1 VKETIL
7 ASQHGSTI
15 SGLLQAI
22 RKEFP
27 RAEDDANG
35 RRRIFFENAA
45 GSLVLQRVAEAE
57 AKVRLDCSANIGG
70 PSWES
75 KKNEDTIREGR
86 KSVGDFLNAPSEDCI
101 VSGESATSLLFHLSY
116 ALGRE
121 MSGDENIVTTEYE
134 HYANLSPWLELQRR
148 GIVREVRFARFD
160 REDGLLDL
168 SHFASLV
175 DDKTRI
181 VTVAGVSNVLG
192 SKTPLRQVLEISRK
206 VGAYTV
212 LDAVHT
218 VAHVPVDVQQ
228 FAFDFI
234 VFSAYK
240 LFSRRGSFMYGREE
254 LLESLKPYKVV
265 PAPDHGPEKWELG
278 TRDQALFASMTAV
291 MDYLSWL
298 GSMVEQE
305 ERDEISSYA
314 GRRRLLKAAMSWIEK
329 HERTLSDAM
338 LNGTSQAGGMQAVR
352 GVDLYGVKDSS
363 KVHLRVPT
371 FTFNITGA
379 DPSNVAEYFWKKH
392 AIAVLAEDAGGFYSR
407 TLKTYGKSI
416 AVRASLMHYNTVQE
430 VESFLSSLAET
441 VKHFSGGSSV

>member
-1 VKETIL
+1 
-7 ASQHGSTI
+7 
-15 SGLLQAI
+15 
-22 RKEFP
+22 
-27 RAEDDANG
+27 
-35 RRRIFFENAA
+35 
-45 GSLVLQRVAEAE
+45 VAEAE
-57 AKVRLDCSANIGG
+57 AKVRLDCSANVGG

-75 KKNEDTIREGR
+75 KKNEDTILEGR
-86 KSVGDFLNAPSEDCI
+86 NSVRDFLNAPSEDCI

-116 ALGRE
+116 ALGKE
-121 MSGDENIVTTEYE
+121 MSGHENIVTTEYE
-134 HYANLSPWLELQRR
+134 HYANISPWLELQRR
-148 GIVREVRFARFD
+148 GIVREVRFARFNP
-160 REDGLLDL
+160 EDGMLDL

-192 SKTPLRQVLEISRK
+192 SKTPLRQVLEISKK

-228 FAFDFI
+228 LAFDFI

-240 LFSRRGSFMYGREE
+240 LFSRRGSFMYGRKE

-278 TRDQALFASMTAV
+278 TRDQALFASITAV

-305 ERDEISSYA
+305 VRDEISSYA
-314 GRRRLLKAAMSWIEK
+314 GRRRLLKAAISWIER
-329 HERTLSDAM
+329 HERTLSHAM
-338 LNGTSQAGGMQAVR
+338 LNGTSQADGMQAVKE
-352 GVDLYGVKDSS
+352 VELYGVKDQS

-371 FTFNITGA
+371 FTFNIAGA
-379 DPSNVAEYFWKKH
+379 DPSNVADYFWKKH
-392 AIAVLAEDAGGFYSR
+392 AIAVLAEDGGGFYSR
-407 TLKTYGKSI
+407 ALKTYGKSI
-416 AVRASLMHYNTVQE
+416 AVRASLVHFNTVQE

-441 VKHFSGGSSV
+441 VEHFRR

>member
-1 VKETIL
+1 
-7 ASQHGSTI
+7 
-15 SGLLQAI
+15 
-22 RKEFP
+22 
-27 RAEDDANG
+27 
-35 RRRIFFENAA
+35 
-45 GSLVLQRVAEAE
+45 LVLQRVAATE
-57 AKVRLDCSANIGG
+57 AKARLDCSANVGG

-75 KKNEDTIREGR
+75 KKNEDTILEGR
-86 KSVGDFLNAPSEDCI
+86 NSVGDFLNAPSEDCI

-116 ALGRE
+116 ALGKE
-121 MSGDENIVTTEYE
+121 MSGHENIVTTEYE
-134 HYANLSPWLELQRR
+134 HYANISPWLELQRR
-148 GIVREVRFARFD
+148 GIVREVRFARFKP
-160 REDGLLDL
+160 EDGMLDL

-175 DDKTRI
+175 DDKTGI

-192 SKTPLRQVLEISRK
+192 SKTPLRQVLEISKK

-212 LDAVHT
+212 MDAVHT

-228 FAFDFI
+228 LAFEFI
-234 VFSAYK
+234 VFSSYK

-254 LLESLKPYKVV
+254 LLEKLKPYKVV

-278 TRDQALFASMTAV
+278 TRDQSLFASITAV

-305 ERDEISSYA
+305 VRDEISSYA
-314 GRRRLLKAAMSWIEK
+314 GRRRLLKAAMSWIER

-338 LNGTSQAGGMQAVR
+338 LNGTSQAHGMQAVR
-352 GVDLYGVKDSS
+352 EVDLYGVKDPT

-379 DPSNVAEYFWKKH
+379 DPSNVAEHFWKKH
-392 AIAVLAEDAGGFYSR
+392 AIAVLAEDGGGFYSR

-416 AVRASLMHYNTVQE
+416 AVRASLVHLNTVQE
-430 VESFLSSLAET
+430 VESFLSCLVET
-441 VKHFSGGSSV
+441 VEHFRK